1 MKKIIFCLLFMANL
15 HAEPIEIT
23 DAIVRLIPPV
33 SKTTAMF
40 FRLKNNL
47 KKDLIL
53 SKVESEISDQI
64 EIHNMKMENGKME
77 MRSLLN
83 FTFKSNEESIFKSGG
98 NHIMIFNLKRALK
111 EDEKIKFKFIFE
123 NKAEI
128 NVDATV
134 KSL

>member
-1 MKKIIFCLLFMANL
+1 MANL